1 MDDDDLRLLIA
12 AGDTNAPIL
21 PDEEEATRRPSFFF
35 VAERLVASARFLRNA
50 AFGDPNAVWDVGF
63 VVLLSIA
70 MVSSSRS

>member
-12 AGDTNAPIL
+12 AGDTNAPIF
-21 PDEEEATRRPSFFF
+21 PDEDEAIRPSFFL
-35 VAERLVASARFLRNA
+35 VAERLVASARFLPNVTL
-50 AFGDPNAVWDVGF
+50 GDPNAVWDVGF